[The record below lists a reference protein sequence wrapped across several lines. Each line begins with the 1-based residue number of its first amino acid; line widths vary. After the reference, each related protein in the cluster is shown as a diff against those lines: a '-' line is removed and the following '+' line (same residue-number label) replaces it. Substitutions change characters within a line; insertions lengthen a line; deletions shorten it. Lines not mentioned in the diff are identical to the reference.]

1 MSCIFS
7 IDCHVD
13 DGAHLMT
20 ADVLDVQAVHQL
32 VIAGCNL
39 HTIHR
44 SDDAVAAD
52 FLHIGHTAAVQL
64 LAVCPLQALADWMR
78 GSAFRK
84 GSIFNQLCFINI
96 AVVDSVDLENAL
108 SQGTCFIKHNAF
120 GL

>member
-1 MSCIFS
+1 M
-7 IDCHVD
+7 D

-32 VIAGCNL
+32 VVAGCNL
-39 HTIHR
+39 HTIHC
-44 SDDAVAAD
+44 SDNAVAAD

-84 GSIFNQLCFINI
+84 GSVLDQLVLVDI
-96 AVVDSVDLENAL
+96 AVVDSIDFKNAL